1 MGRLKKLKKIRIH
14 REGTHILA
22 IGLLFF
28 LVINSLVYYYVDCK
42 LLFYPLA
49 TCKYCYLWINGEF
62 LSLPYPFIRRRYK

>member
-28 LVINSLVYYYVDCK
+28 L
-42 LLFYPLA
+42 LLIAL
-49 TCKYCYLWINGEF
+49 
-62 LSLPYPFIRRRYK
+62 FITMLIVNCHFIC